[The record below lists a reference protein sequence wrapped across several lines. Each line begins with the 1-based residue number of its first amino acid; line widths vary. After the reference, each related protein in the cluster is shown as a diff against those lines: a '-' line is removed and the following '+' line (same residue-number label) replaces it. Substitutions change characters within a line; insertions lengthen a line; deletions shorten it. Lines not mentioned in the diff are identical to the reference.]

1 MDHRTIHYLDDIMY
15 SVVGF
20 ISDTMNTFFPEC
32 TTACVSF
39 IFSTTPKGA
48 ALSANILKKICSHTE
63 DKIDQR
69 LTQSCIEALVQL
81 CNTNLD
87 EPTLVK
93 MCNLIRQSFGDT
105 SGDLWFQKV
114 STTLL
119 TAAK

>member
-1 MDHRTIHYLDDIMY
+1 MY
-15 SVVGF
+15 SVVCF
-20 ISDTMNTFFPEC
+20 ISDTMNPFFPEC
-32 TTACVSF
+32 ITACVSF
-39 IFSTTPKGA
+39 ISSTTSKGA
-48 ALSANILKKICSHTE
+48 HTYLSANILKKICSHTE

-81 CNTNLD
+81 CYTNLD